1 MLATGRSKQ
10 RPDDPS
16 NLSGRSTRS
25 WVRRGNVLERERL
38 MTVKIGLVGSGFV
51 ATFYMQGLAEV
62 PNQQVMVVCSTDQ
75 RRARAFAETWGI
87 PEFSGDVDS
96 MLARADIDLV
106 LLAVPN
112 QFHKDLAVKAAR
124 AGKNVVVTKPLA
136 RNAEEAAEML
146 RAVREAGVL
155 HGYAETEVFAPA
167 VMRARKMIEDG
178 AIGDVL
184 TVRSREA
191 HGGPHAPHFWNGELA
206 GGGALMDMGCHT
218 IEAAR
223 YFIGKSVAPIEGLAW
238 GDTLVHGDKTTA
250 EDNAVALIRFAG
262 GQLGH
267 MELSWTARGGLD
279 LRNEVYGTAGAIFTD
294 VTRGSPI
301 SAFALGNT
309 GYLVEKADLE
319 TGWVVPVPDEARV
332 YGYQEEMKHFVEC
345 VAKNT
350 MPRETFED
358 GYVVNTI
365 IDALYRSMKS
375 KRWEPIE
382 VAAL

>member
-1 MLATGRSKQ
+1 
-10 RPDDPS
+10 
-16 NLSGRSTRS
+16 
-25 WVRRGNVLERERL
+25 
-38 MTVKIGLVGSGFV
+38 MTVRIGLVGSGFV

-62 PNQQVMVVCSTDQ
+62 PNQEVRVVCATNS
-75 RRARAFAETWGI
+75 AHAKAFAETWGI
-87 PEFSGDVDS
+87 PESTTDVDA
-96 MLARADIDLV
+96 LLNRDDIDLV

-112 QFHKDLAVKAAR
+112 QVHKDLAFKTAR
-124 AGKNVVVTKPLA
+124 AGKNVVCTKPLA
-136 RNAEEAAEML
+136 RNGDEAAEML

-155 HGYAETEVFAPA
+155 HGFAETEVFAPA

-178 AIGDVL
+178 AIGEVL

-191 HGGPHAPHFWNGELA
+191 HGGPHAPHFWNRELS

-223 YFIGKSVAPIEGLAW
+223 YFVGKDVAPVEVLAW
-238 GDTLVHGDKTTA
+238 GDLLVHKDKTTA

-279 LRNEVYGTAGAIFTD
+279 LRNEVYGTDGAIFTD
-294 VTRGSPI
+294 VTRGTPI
-301 SAFALGNT
+301 SAFALGRT

-332 YGYQEEMKHFVEC
+332 YGYHEEMKHFVEC
-345 VAKNT
+345 VAQNRL
-350 MPRETFED
+350 PRETFED
-358 GYVVNTI
+358 GYVVNRI
-365 IDALYRSMKS
+365 VDAMYRSMGS
-375 KRWEPIE
+375 KRWEPVEIPA
-382 VAAL
+382 V

>member
-1 MLATGRSKQ
+1 
-10 RPDDPS
+10 
-16 NLSGRSTRS
+16 
-25 WVRRGNVLERERL
+25 
-38 MTVKIGLVGSGFV
+38 MTVRIGLIGSGFV

-62 PNQQVMVVCSTDQ
+62 PNQEVRVACATNPDNAK
-75 RRARAFAETWGI
+75 RFAETWGI
-87 PEFSGDVDS
+87 PEHTADVDGL
-96 MLARADIDLV
+96 LARDDIDLV

-112 QFHKDLAVKAAR
+112 QVHKDLGIKVAR
-124 AGKNVVVTKPLA
+124 AGKNVVCTKPLA
-136 RNAEEAAEML
+136 RNGDEAAEML

-223 YFIGKSVAPIEGLAW
+223 FFVGKDVPPVEVMAW
-238 GDTLVHGDKTTA
+238 GDLLVHKDKTAA

-279 LRNEVYGTAGAIFTD
+279 LRNEVYGTEGSIFTD
-294 VTRGSPI
+294 LTRGTPI
-301 SAFALGNT
+301 SAFALGST

-332 YGYQEEMKHFVEC
+332 YGYHEEMKHFVEC

-358 GYVVNTI
+358 GYVVNRI
-365 IDALYRSMKS
+365 IDAMYRSMRE
-375 KRWEPIE
+375 KRWEPVEIPE
-382 VAAL
+382 V

>member
-1 MLATGRSKQ
+1 VVKVACATNAG
-10 RPDDPS
+10 
-16 NLSGRSTRS
+16 
-25 WVRRGNVLERERL
+25 
-38 MTVKIGLVGSGFV
+38 
-51 ATFYMQGLAEV
+51 
-62 PNQQVMVVCSTDQ
+62 
-75 RRARAFAETWGI
+75 RARAFAERWGI
-87 PEFSGDVDS
+87 AEHTADVDAV
-96 MLARADIDLV
+96 LARADIDLV

-112 QFHKDLAVKAAR
+112 QVHKELGVKVAR
-124 AGKNVVVTKPLA
+124 AGKNVVCTKPLA
-136 RNAEEAAEML
+136 RTAAEAAEML
-146 RAVREAGVL
+146 QAAREAGVL

-191 HGGPHAPHFWNGELA
+191 HGGPHAPHFWNPELA

-223 YFIGKSVAPIEGLAW
+223 YFVGKEVAPIEVLAW
-238 GDTLVHGDKTTA
+238 GDRLVHTDKTTA

-294 VTRGSPI
+294 VTRGTPI
-301 SAFALGNT
+301 SAFALGQT

-332 YGYQEEMKHFVEC
+332 YGYHEEMKHFVEC
-345 VAKNT
+345 VARNQ

-358 GYVVNTI
+358 GYVVNAI
-365 IDALYRSMKS
+365 IDAMYRSMPS
-375 KRWEPIE
+375 KRWEPVEI
-382 VAAL
+382 AAV

>member
-1 MLATGRSKQ
+1 MHFVTRRWVNGRF
-10 RPDDPS
+10 R
-16 NLSGRSTRS
+16 RRYRR
-25 WVRRGNVLERERL
+25 RRGDPGPSGMGGSEA
-38 MTVKIGLVGSGFV
+38 MTVRIGLVGSGFV

-62 PNQQVMVVCSTDQ
+62 PNQEVRVVCATNPAHAQ
-75 RRARAFAETWGI
+75 RFADTWSI
-87 PEFSGDVDS
+87 PEATADVDAL
-96 MLARADIDLV
+96 LARDDLDLI

-112 QFHKDLAVKAAR
+112 QVHKELALKTAR
-124 AGKNVVVTKPLA
+124 AGKNVVCTKPLA
-136 RNAEEAAEML
+136 RTGDEAAEML

-178 AIGDVL
+178 AIGEVL

-223 YFIGKSVAPIEGLAW
+223 YFVGKEVAPVEVLAW
-238 GDTLVHGDKTTA
+238 GDLLVHKDKTAA

-294 VTRGSPI
+294 VTRGTPI
-301 SAFALGNT
+301 SAFALGST

-332 YGYQEEMKHFVEC
+332 YGYHEEMKHFVEC
-345 VAKNT
+345 AAGNR

-358 GYVVNTI
+358 GYVVNRI
-365 IDALYRSMKS
+365 VDAMYRSMTS
-375 KRWEPIE
+375 KRWEPVE
-382 VAAL
+382 LPAV